1 MNSNT
6 DELAK
11 LRARFIELKTT
22 LDARIKEN
30 HESLIRIR
38 NLNYHIDRLL
48 EKSKRHFI
56 TPRSQDKIFSL
67 KSLV

>member
-1 MNSNT
+1 MNNNT

-30 HESLIRIR
+30 HESLTRIAD
-38 NLNYHIDRLL
+38 LNYHIDRLL
-48 EKSKRHFI
+48 NKSKRHFI
-56 TPRSQDKIFSL
+56 IPRSQDKSL
-67 KSLV
+67 R

>member
-1 MNSNT
+1 MNNNT

-22 LDARIKEN
+22 LDGRIKEN
-30 HESLIRIR
+30 DESLRSIA

-48 EKSKRHFI
+48 DKSKRHFI
-56 TPRSQDKIFSL
+56 TPRS
-67 KSLV
+67 